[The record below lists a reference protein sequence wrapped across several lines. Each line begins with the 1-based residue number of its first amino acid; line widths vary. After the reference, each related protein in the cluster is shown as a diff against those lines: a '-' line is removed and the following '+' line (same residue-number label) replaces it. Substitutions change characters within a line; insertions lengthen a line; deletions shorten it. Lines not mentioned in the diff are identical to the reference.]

1 MRTVLIVS
9 PGEVFGGVERHILM
23 LSNALPA
30 SGWNVRIVVGE
41 EGELAAQSREFG
53 LAVDVLGVPGA
64 SLSSQAAAFTALI
77 DKYAPEVVHLHGY
90 KMTCIAALVGR
101 KRDYASVKT
110 VHGFDSGIPRRG
122 LARTKHRIYGLLE
135 VASEMALRA
144 QLCFVTQELY
154 GRASRLRAAAR
165 SQVIGNGL
173 RDLSLE
179 SHATP
184 EGMRPADFN
193 IVVVGRLE
201 PVKGV
206 NVAIDAMGEPT
217 MPSRAKLHIVGSG
230 PEEARLKQA
239 AQQSVAA
246 ARISFY
252 GHRRDAAN
260 FIQAADVLMMPSLH
274 EGLPYTAL
282 EAMCL
287 KTPLLCS
294 DVGGLTEV
302 LKPANAAVLVP
313 AKNPAALAEQ
323 ARFLCEN
330 DALRTTFAARA
341 RKLFESTYSD
351 VSMARKYAAVY
362 DKGVALRTRRRPATT
377 PTN

>member
-1 MRTVLIVS
+1 MRTVLIAS

-23 LSNALPA
+23 LSHALA
-30 SGWNVRIVVGE
+30 AHGWGARIVVGQD
-41 EGELAAQSREFG
+41 GELAAQSCELG
-53 LAVDVLGVPGA
+53 LPVNVLGAPGT
-64 SLSSQAAAFTALI
+64 SLSSQTAAFAALV
-77 DKYAPEVVHLHGY
+77 DRHAPQVVHLHGY

-101 KRDYASVKT
+101 KSRYASVKT

-122 LARTKHRIYGLLE
+122 LARTKHQIYGLLE
-135 VASEMALRA
+135 VAGEISLRA

-154 GRASRLRAAAR
+154 RRASRLRSGTR

-173 RDLSLE
+173 RDLALE
-179 SHATP
+179 PHTTP
-184 EGMRPADFN
+184 EGLLPADFN
-193 IVVVGRLE
+193 MVVVGRLE

-206 NVAIDAMGEPT
+206 NVAIDAMADPA
-217 MPSRAKLHIVGSG
+217 MPAHAKLHIIGGG

-239 AQQSVAA
+239 AQQSSAA
-246 ARISFY
+246 GRIVFY
-252 GHRRDAAN
+252 GHRRDAAD
-260 FIQAADVLMMPSLH
+260 FIRAADVLMMPSLH

-302 LKPANAAVLVP
+302 LKPTNAAALVP
-313 AKNPAALAEQ
+313 AMNPAALAGQ
-323 ARFLCEN
+323 ARLLSQSE
-330 DALRTTFAARA
+330 ALREDFAARA

-351 VSMARKYAAVY
+351 VSMARNYAAVY
-362 DKGVALRTRRRPATT
+362 DKAIALRTRRQPATT
-377 PTN
+377 ISS

>member
-1 MRTVLIVS
+1 MRTVLIAS

-23 LSNALPA
+23 LANALPA
-30 SGWNVRIVVGE
+30 NGWSVRIVVSQ
-41 EGELAAQSREFG
+41 EGELAAQSRELG
-53 LAVDVLGVPGA
+53 LAVDALGAPGA
-64 SLSSQAAAFTALI
+64 SLSAQAAAFAALV
-77 DKYAPEVVHLHGY
+77 DQYAPEVVHLHGY
-90 KMTCIAALVGR
+90 KMTCLAALVGR
-101 KRDYASVKT
+101 KRGYAAVKT

-144 QLCFVTQELY
+144 QLCFVTQELH
-154 GRASRLRAAAR
+154 GRASRLRAGAR
-165 SQVIGNGL
+165 SQVICNGL

-179 SHATP
+179 SHSTP
-184 EGMRPADFN
+184 DGMLPAGFN
-193 IVVVGRLE
+193 MVIVGRLE

-206 NVAIDAMGEPT
+206 NVAIDAMGEPA
-217 MPSRAKLHIVGSG
+217 MPGHARLHVVGGG
-230 PEEARLKQA
+230 PEEARLKLA
-239 AQQSVAA
+239 ARQSTAA

-252 GHRRDAAN
+252 GHRRDAAD
-260 FIQAADVLMMPSLH
+260 FIQAADVLVMPSLH

-302 LKPANAAVLVP
+302 LKPANAAALVP

-323 ARFLCEN
+323 ARLFAEN
-330 DALRTTFAARA
+330 DALRDAFAARA

-351 VSMARKYAAVY
+351 VSMARQYAAVY
-362 DKGVALRTRRRPATT
+362 DKAVALRTRRQPAMTT
-377 PTN
+377 TK